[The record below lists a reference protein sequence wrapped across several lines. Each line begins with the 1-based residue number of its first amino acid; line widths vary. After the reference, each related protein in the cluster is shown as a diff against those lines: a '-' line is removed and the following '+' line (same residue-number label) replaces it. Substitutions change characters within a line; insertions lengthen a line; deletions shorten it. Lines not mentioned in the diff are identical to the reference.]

1 MKAQIIIALKIFIL
15 FTVLLGG
22 IYPLVITG
30 VAQLIFPEKAN
41 GSLIVVD
48 NKPVGSKL
56 IGQNFDS
63 DLYFSSR
70 PSATNY
76 NPLPS
81 GGSNLGLTSEKLRQ
95 QVAGRK
101 LQFVKANQLPENMP
115 IPSEMLFASAS
126 GLDPHISPEAA
137 IIQVGRIEN
146 ARKLN
151 STQKQQLFQAINQLT
166 EEPQFLF
173 LGEARINV
181 LKLNLE
187 LDKIDVNHIRK
198 N

>member
-1 MKAQIIIALKIFIL
+1 MKTQIVIALKIFIL

-30 VAQLIFPEKAN
+30 VAQLLFPEKAN
-41 GSLIVVD
+41 GSLIVVE
-48 NKPVGSKL
+48 NKSVGSKL

-81 GGSNLGLTSEKLRQ
+81 GGSNLGLTSEKLKQ

-101 LQFVKANQLPENMP
+101 LQFEEANQLPENMS
-115 IPSEMLFASAS
+115 IPSEMIFASAS

-146 ARKLN
+146 ARKFN
-151 STQKQQLFQAINQLT
+151 NTQKQQLFQAINQLT

-181 LKLNLE
+181 LQLNLE
-187 LDKIDVNHIRK
+187 LDKIDVSHINK

>member
-151 STQKQQLFQAINQLT
+151 STQKQQLFQTINLLT

>member
-1 MKAQIIIALKIFIL
+1 MKTQIKIALKIFIL

-30 VAQLIFPEKAN
+30 VAQLVFPEKAN
-41 GSLIVVD
+41 GSLIAVD
-48 NKPVGSKL
+48 NKVVGSKL
-56 IGQNFDS
+56 IGQKFNS
-63 DLYFSSR
+63 DIYFSSR
-70 PSATNY
+70 PSATDY

-81 GGSNLGLTSEKLRQ
+81 GGSNLGLTSEKLKQ
-95 QVAGRK
+95 QVDERK
-101 LQFVKANQLPENMP
+101 LQFVKVNQLDENEP

-126 GLDPHISPEAA
+126 GLDPHISPNAA
-137 IIQVGRIEN
+137 IMQVGRIEN
-146 ARKLN
+146 TRKLN

-181 LKLNLE
+181 LQLNLE
-187 LDKIDVNHIRK
+187 LDKIDVNHMNK

>member
-1 MKAQIIIALKIFIL
+1 MKTQIVIALKIFIL

-41 GSLIVVD
+41 GSLIAVD

-56 IGQNFDS
+56 IGQKFDS
-63 DLYFSSR
+63 DIYFSSR
-70 PSATNY
+70 PSAIDY

-81 GGSNLGLTSEKLRQ
+81 GGSNLGLTSEKLKQ
-95 QVAGRK
+95 QVDERK
-101 LQFVKANQLPENMP
+101 LQFVKANQISESEP

-126 GLDPHISPEAA
+126 GLDPHISPGAA
-137 IIQVGRIEN
+137 IMQVGRIEN
-146 ARKLN
+146 ARKFN
-151 STQKQQLFQAINQLT
+151 SIQKQQLFQAINRLT

-181 LKLNLE
+181 LQLNLE
-187 LDKIDVNHIRK
+187 LDKIDENHIR
-198 N
+198 NN